1 MPDVP
6 PIHRVL
12 LVDDDLPFCEAV
24 TRLLAHHRVEATAAP
39 AAALAMLSEGRFDLA
54 IIDVRLWPIDGL
66 ELTADMLR
74 RKLTVPV
81 LLVTG
86 GDVARVRE
94 MADDLL
100 LRNVSDVLAK
110 PLGRA
115 ELEAAVERAVTA
127 TSSERITRRALAAAI
142 APPRPRGT

>member
-74 RKLTVPV
+74 RIRDDRGITIIWVEHIMGV
-81 LLVTG
+81 LMRVVDRCIVLDHGEVIAG
-86 GDVARVRE
+86 GKPSEVAHDPKVIE
-94 MADDLL
+94 VYLGTDAD
-100 LRNVSDVLAK
+100 
-110 PLGRA
+110 
-115 ELEAAVERAVTA
+115 AVQQQVKA
-127 TSSERITRRALAAAI
+127 
-142 APPRPRGT
+142 RGL

>member
-1 MPDVP
+1 MRSPLR
-6 PIHRVL
+6 IL
-12 LVDDDLPFCEAV
+12 LVDDDLPFCDAI
-24 TRLLAHHRVEATAAP
+24 RRILAPHRVALTASSAE
-39 AAALAMLSEGRFDLA
+39 ALAVLPAGDFDLA
-54 IIDVRLWPIDGL
+54 IIDVRSWPIDGL
-66 ELTADMLR
+66 ELAADMLR

-127 TSSERITRRALAAAI
+127 TASERITRRALASAT
-142 APPRPRGT
+142 APPRPRGP

>member
-1 MPDVP
+1 MPAV
-6 PIHRVL
+6 HRVL

-24 TRLLAHHRVEATAAP
+24 TRLLAHHRVATTAAP
-39 AAALAMLSEGRFDLA
+39 AAALAMLAEGRFDLA
-54 IIDVRLWPIDGL
+54 IIDVRLWPIDGF
-66 ELTADMLR
+66 ELAADMLR

-142 APPRPRGT
+142 APPRSRWS

>member
-1 MPDVP
+1 
-6 PIHRVL
+6 
-12 LVDDDLPFCEAV
+12 
-24 TRLLAHHRVEATAAP
+24 
-39 AAALAMLSEGRFDLA
+39 
-54 IIDVRLWPIDGL
+54 
-66 ELTADMLR
+66 ADMLR

-142 APPRPRGT
+142 APPRPRGP